1 MWKKRRSSGS
11 PLCARI
17 NYQKHTFR
25 GPSPQKFFAF
35 LRDPPKQRRPECAV
49 SRSNS
54 VCNTSKWS
62 KIGNSQRSGEN
73 AGSEKFRRLTICEF
87 WHAKNFRHELSENPE
102 ECRRGHHAH
111 ADHRILH
118 FDNSSWSILWNSAKL
133 FRAHY
138 RAFRVL
144 KKYTGSSKWYCT
156 RPTPI

>member
-35 LRDPPKQRRPECAV
+35 LRDPPKQRRTECAV

-62 KIGNSQRSGEN
+62 KIRNSQRSGEKCRKWEIP
-73 AGSEKFRRLTICEF
+73 SLHDSHSIFDMLKFC
-87 WHAKNFRHELSENPE
+87 HELSENPE

-118 FDNSSWSILWNSAKL
+118 FDNSSWSILWHSAKL
-133 FRAHY
+133 FQAYY

-144 KKYTGSSKWYCT
+144 KNIQAPLQTIFSTS
-156 RPTPI
+156 